1 MNRLAGKVAIV
12 TGAGQGLGLEVA
24 RLFAEEGAKVVGTG
38 RHVEKVEKGFT
49 AILADHPEYEMVAMQ
64 HEITH
69 RDEWKRVVTAT
80 VERFGKVDILVN
92 NAAVTSG
99 KTLADIDEDSF
110 LNVLSINIMGELLGV
125 QTVAPVMERNGSGS
139 IVNVSSIAA
148 ITSGDAD
155 GWDPAYSASKGGS
168 HALSRHCAF
177 QLAGKS
183 IRVNS
188 ILPGPIETPMLRAS
202 LDADPAIAARVKEN
216 NPLPPHISTTADI
229 AQGVLFLASDESRT
243 MTGAEIVI
251 DCGHTMF

>member
-38 RHVEKVEKGFT
+38 RHVEKVEGGFA
-49 AILADHPEYEMVAMQ
+49 AILAEHPEYEMVAMQ

-69 RDEWKRVVTAT
+69 RDEWEQVVAAT
-80 VERFGKVDILVN
+80 VERFGKVDVLVN

-99 KTLADIDEDSF
+99 KVLDNIDEDTF
-110 LNVLSINIMGELLGV
+110 MNVLRINVMGELLGI
-125 QTVAPVMERNGSGS
+125 QTVAKQMEAQGGGS

-155 GWDPAYSASKGGS
+155 GWDPAYAASKGGS
-168 HALSRHCAF
+168 HALTRHCAF
-177 QLAGKS
+177 QLAGKG

-188 ILPGPIETPMLRAS
+188 VLPGPIETPMLRAN
-202 LDADPAIAARVKEN
+202 LEADPAIAARVKEN
-216 NPLPPHISTTADI
+216 NPLPPYISPTSAI
-229 AQGVLFLASDESRT
+229 AQGVLFLASDESYT
-243 MTGAEIVI
+243 MTGADVVM
-251 DCGHTMF
+251 DCGHTVF